1 MWTQQELHRNSK
13 PKCYRFQFN
22 ISFRSVNGVA
32 FRKMYFF
39 AKNMLITPNQN
50 GQKQI
55 GAQTKW
61 RKFTEN
67 GQNTIKTEGWS
78 ISIRL
83 LCPEFQS
90 SSFFLAGFNEV
101 SVHDDH
107 GHRSNRLHSLH
118 LFWALQLLFVYIIE
132 IKTMPI
138 GSVYFFGFFF
148 GWICSIR

>member
-1 MWTQQELHRNSK
+1 MPEVIIINAHVWCGHSKNCIVIANRNAID
-13 PKCYRFQFN
+13 FN
-22 ISFRSVNGVA
+22 SIFRSGQSMA
-32 FRKMYFF
+32 LLFEKCIFF

-90 SSFFLAGFNEV
+90 SSFF
-101 SVHDDH
+101 S
-107 GHRSNRLHSLH
+107 R
-118 LFWALQLLFVYIIE
+118 I
-132 IKTMPI
+132 
-138 GSVYFFGFFF
+138 
-148 GWICSIR
+148 